1 MSAAPLIGPR
11 DFDPFRTDI
20 TECYCRT
27 CREVDYAASDVL
39 DFSGDRHR
47 AAAEQLL
54 AVLRAGE
61 HSRVTFTAHVAE
73 ARAEK
78 EARLAEARA
87 NGASAETIA
96 ILQRGYVKVSMAPI
110 EGMGLGIGGRI
121 Q

>member
-1 MSAAPLIGPR
+1 MSAAPVIGPR
-11 DFDPFRTDI
+11 DFDSFRADI
-20 TECYCRT
+20 AECYCQT
-27 CREVDYAASDVL
+27 CREVAYAASDVL
-39 DFSGDRHR
+39 DFYGDRHR

-54 AVLRAGE
+54 AALRAGE
-61 HSRVTFTAHVAE
+61 HGRVTFAARVAE

-87 NGASAETIA
+87 NGASAATIA
-96 ILQRGYVKVSMAPI
+96 IIERGYVKVSMAPI